1 MADLVFNIAKGKTA
15 YYCGLP
21 AAADGLVLVLL
32 DATGLEADATLK
44 DYDNLSALLAGTSN
58 PPTAAQQ
65 SATFGASGGVVS
77 LSGTVSFTG
86 GAASGPVT
94 YVSLWAGATYRGSQ
108 PIETGD
114 LTFNAAGAYD
124 LTALSITGS
133 ATN

>member
-1 MADLVFNIAKGKTA
+1 MALNTSAVQIGAAAIAADLTKV
-15 YYCGLP
+15 GLH
-21 AAADGLVLVLL
+21 
-32 DATGLEADATLK
+32 TGDPGA
-44 DYDNLSALLAGTSN
+44 AGTSN
-58 PPTAAQQ
+58 TTTAAQQ
-65 SATFGASGGVVS
+65 TASFGASGGVVS